1 MISATIDSQPV
12 GRLSTVA
19 SIAHDLR
26 NPLATIHCGA
36 EMLFRSILSQA
47 EVHCIAR
54 NMYSASV
61 RMRELL
67 EEFLDQNRSAA
78 REAELCDLR
87 ELVAGAVDKIA
98 VNAESQAVRIVRAVP
113 EGLLLVLDRQRI
125 RRVLVNLLVNA
136 LEAMPHGG
144 TIQISAVAERRS
156 VVIRVRDSGPGIAPE
171 IRDRLF
177 QPFATAGKANG
188 IGLGLALSRQAVL
201 DAGGEMWAEP
211 SPQGACFAVSLPL
224 LEDCAPALYCAID
237 Q

>member
-1 MISATIDSQPV
+1 MISATIDSRPA
-12 GRLSTVA
+12 GRLSTVT

-36 EMLFRSILSQA
+36 EMLFRSILSQTQ
-47 EVHCIAR
+47 VHCIAR
-54 NMYSASV
+54 NMYCASI

-67 EEFLDQNRSAA
+67 EEFLDQNRSAEK
-78 REAELCDLR
+78 EAELCDLR
-87 ELVAGAVDKIA
+87 ELIAAAVDKIA
-98 VNAESQAVRIVRAVP
+98 VTAELQAVRIVRVVP
-113 EGLLLVLDRQRI
+113 EGLSLVLDRQRI

-136 LEAMPHGG
+136 LEAMPQGG
-144 TIQISAVAERRS
+144 TIHISAVCERRS
-156 VVIRVRDSGPGIAPE
+156 VVIRVRDSGPGISPE

-177 QPFATAGKANG
+177 QPFATAGKPNG

-201 DAGGEMWAEP
+201 DGGGELSAEP